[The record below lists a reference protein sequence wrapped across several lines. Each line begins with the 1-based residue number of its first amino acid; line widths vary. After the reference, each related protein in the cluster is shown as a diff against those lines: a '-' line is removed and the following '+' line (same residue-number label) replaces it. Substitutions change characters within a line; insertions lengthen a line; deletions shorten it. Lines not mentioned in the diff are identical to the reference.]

1 MDHENQELSPTVS
14 QSGEPQEVVL
24 RYEAPVT
31 PIVERYV
38 QPTPLPGQPK
48 KHTSPRKKRKGL
60 KIFLFC
66 MLGLLLVSGVV
77 TALWLG
83 GAFDDHRSYHDDDFE
98 QRHDEDYYDNSEH
111 GETTIKR
118 LPNTDKVKLRYNES
132 HGEKAHKVAPDG
144 GLLLGTA
151 AEHPGQLL
159 ETPAAEDRLPEVGG
173 NFVQGESEVA
183 SINMVYG
190 SASVGA
196 RSMTSSSSPG
206 IALKSEGISYCAA
219 ARIPIVYA
227 NISRGGPGVGAIQ
240 PAQQDYFQAT
250 KASGNG
256 GFEMIVLA
264 PATVQEAVD
273 LTYKAFDLADRDRNP
288 VLILADGVIGT
299 MMEPVELPE
308 MKSDEEIAAIRESK
322 KKWAC
327 IGHELD
333 LPNRSWIEP
342 GQWDTNKM
350 QRVNEEAA
358 ALYASW
364 EKDVMVEE
372 YCTEDAEVVITAY
385 GISGR
390 IAKSVVEMMR
400 AEGKKVGL
408 IRPITVHPFPK
419 AAFDKLDYG
428 TCHAILDV
436 EMSIPAQMVEDVDH
450 AVRGRCPIKTC
461 LCSGGNVMSREAV
474 VEAVEKLLNK

>member
-1 MDHENQELSPTVS
+1 MARVLMKGCEAIAEAAVRAGCRFFAGYAIT
-14 QSGEPQEVVL
+14 PQ
-24 RYEAPVT
+24 
-31 PIVERYV
+31 
-38 QPTPLPGQPK
+38 
-48 KHTSPRKKRKGL
+48 
-60 KIFLFC
+60 
-66 MLGLLLVSGVV
+66 
-77 TALWLG
+77 
-83 GAFDDHRSYHDDDFE
+83 
-98 QRHDEDYYDNSEH
+98 
-111 GETTIKR
+111 
-118 LPNTDKVKLRYNES
+118 NEIP
-132 HGEKAHKVAPDG
+132 EYFAR
-144 GLLLGTA
+144 
-151 AEHPGQLL
+151 
-159 ETPAAEDRLPEVGG
+159 RLPEVGG
-173 NFVQGESEVA
+173 SFVQGESEVA

-190 SASVGA
+190 AASVGA

-219 ARIPIVYA
+219 ARIPMVYA

-273 LTYKAFDLADRDRNP
+273 LTCKAFELADRDRNP

-308 MKSDEEIAAIRESK
+308 MMSDEEIAAIRESK

-327 IGHELD
+327 IGHPLD
-333 LPNRSWIEP
+333 YAHRAWIQP
-342 GQWDTNKM
+342 GQWDTDKM
-350 QRVNEEAA
+350 QAVNEEALR
-358 ALYASW
+358 LYNSW

-372 YCTEDAEVVITAY
+372 YCTEDAEVVIAAY

-419 AAFDKLDYG
+419 ASFEKLDYG
-428 TCHAILDV
+428 TCRAILDV
-436 EMSIPAQMVEDVDH
+436 EMSIPAQLAEDVDH
-450 AVRGRCPIKTC
+450 AVRGRCPIETC
-461 LCSGGNVMSREAV
+461 LCSGGNIMSREAV
-474 VEAVEKLLNK
+474 VEAVEKLLNR

>member
-1 MDHENQELSPTVS
+1 MARVLMKGCEAIAEAAVRAGCRFFAGYPIT
-14 QSGEPQEVVL
+14 PQ
-24 RYEAPVT
+24 
-31 PIVERYV
+31 
-38 QPTPLPGQPK
+38 
-48 KHTSPRKKRKGL
+48 
-60 KIFLFC
+60 
-66 MLGLLLVSGVV
+66 
-77 TALWLG
+77 
-83 GAFDDHRSYHDDDFE
+83 
-98 QRHDEDYYDNSEH
+98 
-111 GETTIKR
+111 
-118 LPNTDKVKLRYNES
+118 NEIP
-132 HGEKAHKVAPDG
+132 EYFAR
-144 GLLLGTA
+144 
-151 AEHPGQLL
+151 
-159 ETPAAEDRLPEVGG
+159 RLPEVGG
-173 NFVQGESEVA
+173 SFVQGESEVA

-190 SASVGA
+190 AASVGA

-219 ARIPIVYA
+219 ARIPMVYA

-273 LTYKAFDLADRDRNP
+273 LTCKAFELADRDRNP

-308 MKSDEEIAAIRESK
+308 MMSDEEIAAIRESK
-322 KKWAC
+322 KKWVC
-327 IGHELD
+327 IGHPLD
-333 LPNRSWIEP
+333 YAHRAWIQP

-350 QRVNEEAA
+350 QAVNEEALR
-358 ALYASW
+358 LYNSW

-372 YCTEDAEVVITAY
+372 YCTEDAEVVIAAY

-419 AAFDKLDYG
+419 ASFEKLDYG
-428 TCHAILDV
+428 TCRAILDV
-436 EMSIPAQMVEDVDH
+436 EMSIPAQLAEDVDH
-450 AVRGRCPIKTC
+450 AVRGRCPIETC
-461 LCSGGNVMSREAV
+461 LCSGGNIMSREAV
-474 VEAVEKLLNK
+474 VEAVEKLLNR

>member
-1 MDHENQELSPTVS
+1 MAKVVVIAERCKSCQYCIKFCPKNVLALGTKVNSKGYEYV
-14 QSGEPQEVVL
+14 EPVNEDC
-24 RYEAPVT
+24 
-31 PIVERYV
+31 I
-38 QPTPLPGQPK
+38 GC
-48 KHTSPRKKRKGL
+48 
-60 KIFLFC
+60 C
-66 MLGLLLVSGVV
+66 MC
-77 TALWLG
+77 A
-83 GAFDDHRSYHDDDFE
+83 R
-98 QRHDEDYYDNSEH
+98 
-111 GETTIKR
+111 IC
-118 LPNTDKVKLRYNES
+118 
-132 HGEKAHKVAPDG
+132 PDG
-144 GLLLGTA
+144 AIEVYKEKETKAMARVLMKGCEAIAEA
-151 AEHPGQLL
+151 AVRAGCRFFAGYPI
-159 ETPAAEDRLPEVGG
+159 TPQNEIPEYFARRLPEVGG

-308 MKSDEEIAAIRESK
+308 MKSEEEVAAIRESK

-372 YCTEDAEVVITAY
+372 YCTEDAEVVIAAY

>member
-1 MDHENQELSPTVS
+1 MARVLMKGCEAIAEAAVRAGCRFFAGYPIT
-14 QSGEPQEVVL
+14 PQ
-24 RYEAPVT
+24 
-31 PIVERYV
+31 
-38 QPTPLPGQPK
+38 
-48 KHTSPRKKRKGL
+48 
-60 KIFLFC
+60 
-66 MLGLLLVSGVV
+66 
-77 TALWLG
+77 
-83 GAFDDHRSYHDDDFE
+83 
-98 QRHDEDYYDNSEH
+98 
-111 GETTIKR
+111 
-118 LPNTDKVKLRYNES
+118 NEIP
-132 HGEKAHKVAPDG
+132 EYFAR
-144 GLLLGTA
+144 
-151 AEHPGQLL
+151 
-159 ETPAAEDRLPEVGG
+159 RLPEVGG
-173 NFVQGESEVA
+173 SFVQGESEVA

-190 SASVGA
+190 AASVGA

-219 ARIPIVYA
+219 ARIPMVYA

-273 LTYKAFDLADRDRNP
+273 LTCKAFELADRDRNP

-308 MKSDEEIAAIRESK
+308 MMSDEEIAAIRESK

-327 IGHELD
+327 IGHPLD
-333 LPNRSWIEP
+333 YANRAWIQP

-350 QRVNEEAA
+350 QSVNEEAA
-358 ALYASW
+358 RLYASW

-419 AAFDKLDYG
+419 ASFEKLDYG
-428 TCHAILDV
+428 TCRAILDV
-436 EMSIPAQMVEDVDH
+436 EMSIPAQLAEDVDH
-450 AVRGRCPIKTC
+450 AVRGRCPIETC
-461 LCSGGNVMSREAV
+461 LCSGGNIMSREAV
-474 VEAVEKLLNK
+474 VEAVEKLLNR

>member
-1 MDHENQELSPTVS
+1 MARVLMKGCEAIAEAAVRAGCRFFAGYPIT
-14 QSGEPQEVVL
+14 PQ
-24 RYEAPVT
+24 
-31 PIVERYV
+31 
-38 QPTPLPGQPK
+38 
-48 KHTSPRKKRKGL
+48 
-60 KIFLFC
+60 
-66 MLGLLLVSGVV
+66 
-77 TALWLG
+77 
-83 GAFDDHRSYHDDDFE
+83 
-98 QRHDEDYYDNSEH
+98 
-111 GETTIKR
+111 
-118 LPNTDKVKLRYNES
+118 NEIP
-132 HGEKAHKVAPDG
+132 EYFAR
-144 GLLLGTA
+144 
-151 AEHPGQLL
+151 
-159 ETPAAEDRLPEVGG
+159 RLPEVGG
-173 NFVQGESEVA
+173 SFVQGESEVA

-190 SASVGA
+190 AASVGA

-219 ARIPIVYA
+219 ARIPMVYA

-273 LTYKAFDLADRDRNP
+273 LTCKAFELADRDRNP

-308 MKSDEEIAAIRESK
+308 MMSDEEIAAIRESK

-327 IGHELD
+327 IGHPLD
-333 LPNRSWIEP
+333 YAHRAWIQP

-350 QRVNEEAA
+350 QAVNEEALR
-358 ALYASW
+358 LYNSW

-419 AAFDKLDYG
+419 ASFEKLDYG
-428 TCHAILDV
+428 TCRAILDV
-436 EMSIPAQMVEDVDH
+436 EMSIPAQLAEDVDH
-450 AVRGRCPIKTC
+450 AVRGRCPIETC
-461 LCSGGNVMSREAV
+461 LCSGGNIMSREAV
-474 VEAVEKLLNK
+474 VEAVEKLLKR

>member
-1 MDHENQELSPTVS
+1 MARVLMKGCEAIAEAAVRAGCRFFAGYPIT
-14 QSGEPQEVVL
+14 PQ
-24 RYEAPVT
+24 
-31 PIVERYV
+31 
-38 QPTPLPGQPK
+38 
-48 KHTSPRKKRKGL
+48 
-60 KIFLFC
+60 
-66 MLGLLLVSGVV
+66 
-77 TALWLG
+77 
-83 GAFDDHRSYHDDDFE
+83 
-98 QRHDEDYYDNSEH
+98 
-111 GETTIKR
+111 
-118 LPNTDKVKLRYNES
+118 NEIP
-132 HGEKAHKVAPDG
+132 EYFAR
-144 GLLLGTA
+144 
-151 AEHPGQLL
+151 
-159 ETPAAEDRLPEVGG
+159 RLPEVGG
-173 NFVQGESEVA
+173 SFVQGESEVA

-190 SASVGA
+190 VASVGA

-219 ARIPIVYA
+219 ARIPMVYA

-250 KASGNG
+250 KSSGNG

-273 LTYKAFDLADRDRNP
+273 LTCKAFELADRDRNP

-308 MKSDEEIAAIRESK
+308 MMSDEEIAAIRESK

-327 IGHELD
+327 IGHPLD
-333 LPNRSWIEP
+333 YAHRAWIQS

-350 QRVNEEAA
+350 QAVNEEALR
-358 ALYASW
+358 LYNSW

-419 AAFDKLDYG
+419 ASFEKLDYG
-428 TCHAILDV
+428 TCRAILDV
-436 EMSIPAQMVEDVDH
+436 EMSIPAQLAEDVDH
-450 AVRGRCPIKTC
+450 AVRGRCPIETC
-461 LCSGGNVMSREAV
+461 LCSGGNIMSREAV
-474 VEAVEKLLNK
+474 IEAVEKLLNR

>member
-1 MDHENQELSPTVS
+1 MARVLMKGCEAIAEAAVRAGCRFFAGYPIT
-14 QSGEPQEVVL
+14 PQ
-24 RYEAPVT
+24 
-31 PIVERYV
+31 
-38 QPTPLPGQPK
+38 
-48 KHTSPRKKRKGL
+48 
-60 KIFLFC
+60 
-66 MLGLLLVSGVV
+66 
-77 TALWLG
+77 
-83 GAFDDHRSYHDDDFE
+83 
-98 QRHDEDYYDNSEH
+98 
-111 GETTIKR
+111 
-118 LPNTDKVKLRYNES
+118 NEIP
-132 HGEKAHKVAPDG
+132 EYFAR
-144 GLLLGTA
+144 
-151 AEHPGQLL
+151 
-159 ETPAAEDRLPEVGG
+159 RLPEVGG
-173 NFVQGESEVA
+173 SFVQGESEVA

-190 SASVGA
+190 AASVGA

-219 ARIPIVYA
+219 ARIPMVYA

-273 LTYKAFDLADRDRNP
+273 LTCKAFELADRDRNP

-308 MKSDEEIAAIRESK
+308 MMSDEESAAIRESK

-327 IGHELD
+327 IGHPLD
-333 LPNRSWIEP
+333 YAHRAWIQP

-350 QRVNEEAA
+350 QAVNEEALR
-358 ALYASW
+358 LYNSW

-419 AAFDKLDYG
+419 ASFEKLDYG
-428 TCHAILDV
+428 TCRAILDV
-436 EMSIPAQMVEDVDH
+436 EMSIPAQLAEDVDH
-450 AVRGRCPIKTC
+450 AVRGRCPIETC
-461 LCSGGNVMSREAV
+461 LCSGGNIMSREAV
-474 VEAVEKLLNK
+474 VEAVEKLLNR

>member
-1 MDHENQELSPTVS
+1 MARVLMKGCEAIAEAAVRAGCRFFAGYPIT
-14 QSGEPQEVVL
+14 PQ
-24 RYEAPVT
+24 
-31 PIVERYV
+31 
-38 QPTPLPGQPK
+38 
-48 KHTSPRKKRKGL
+48 
-60 KIFLFC
+60 
-66 MLGLLLVSGVV
+66 
-77 TALWLG
+77 
-83 GAFDDHRSYHDDDFE
+83 
-98 QRHDEDYYDNSEH
+98 
-111 GETTIKR
+111 
-118 LPNTDKVKLRYNES
+118 NEIP
-132 HGEKAHKVAPDG
+132 EYFAR
-144 GLLLGTA
+144 
-151 AEHPGQLL
+151 
-159 ETPAAEDRLPEVGG
+159 RLPEVGG
-173 NFVQGESEVA
+173 SFVQGESEVA

-190 SASVGA
+190 AASVGA

-219 ARIPIVYA
+219 ARIPMVYA

-273 LTYKAFDLADRDRNP
+273 LTCKAFELADRDRNP

-308 MKSDEEIAAIRESK
+308 MMSDEEIAAIRESK

-327 IGHELD
+327 IGHPLD
-333 LPNRSWIEP
+333 YANRAWIQP

-350 QRVNEEAA
+350 QAVNEEALR
-358 ALYASW
+358 LYNSW

-419 AAFDKLDYG
+419 VSFEKLDYG
-428 TCHAILDV
+428 TCRAILDV
-436 EMSIPAQMVEDVDH
+436 EMSIPAQLAEDVDH
-450 AVRGRCPIKTC
+450 AVRGRCPIETC
-461 LCSGGNVMSREAV
+461 LCSGGNIMSREAV
-474 VEAVEKLLNK
+474 VEAVEKLLNR